1 MKCIQNQTYC
11 DTFTFKEKFEIME
24 NRLLKYVLVV
34 VVMLCGCSVW
44 AQNDIAHVFGQLKDQ
59 TTKKKLEGVTV
70 QVFKDGMVFD
80 SYNAGTTGKYDF
92 KLPLGFTYDIKFS
105 KGTDYLSKVIRIDT
119 RNIPEEDRY
128 GGFDMNVDGTLFPYR
143 QGFNTDLL
151 REPLAKATYNPSE
164 DGLSF
169 DFAYSEQKAKEI
181 DAEFKRLDDIEKNL
195 AKLKAD
201 FEKFVKDGDQKVMEK
216 KYADA
221 IGNYRSAL
229 GIFPDDAGV
238 KTKLADAQAKLDEEN
253 ANKDLEAR
261 YKKLIEE
268 GDALFEQK
276 KYTDARTKFTQA
288 KDLKNQAYEKEM
300 LHKIELAISDGQN
313 RGVYNALI
321 DDADKKF
328 ANKDF
333 AVSIEKY
340 KEASKLY
347 PTESYPKDQI
357 LKAESA
363 LKDMLALE
371 SERMRIEKEYQDKL
385 ALGARSTDED
395 KLEQAIMH
403 YRAAS
408 DLKPLEQFPKDKI
421 IELEALIVQRKE
433 QRELDDANAAANAE
447 RERIEKEYNDII
459 VVADALFTEQKLA
472 EARERYEAALVVK
485 SDAQYPK
492 SKIETIDLLLAQMA
506 ENDANAAKAM
516 ADSLAAIADAE
527 RLEAERR
534 LAELLEQER
543 LDAERKQREIEDA
556 RLAAEAKL
564 RAKKRNWDS
573 NVDVEAEDQV
583 ERYYREAAEKEYAN
597 KKRMKEQEIQDYVA
611 FFEQKDKD
619 SDVLVSINRDRARS
633 QFETQS
639 ELLNIGSSI
648 QNAAIAD
655 NERKKKE
662 NGKEQTEAQKRAD
675 LRIQDNQEKVS
686 KQQDFQ
692 ESVKQTDRYRKLNID
707 KNEATF
713 TRTQKN
719 NEDYQRKGDTGL
731 AENVMK
737 TEVKRQRQSTLGDTG
752 EQRRK
757 QKATQVE
764 VKRNEVAVQSRDE
777 RKAADQ
783 RITNSQL
790 KIDQRK
796 SDAEEF
802 VQGKDIET
810 RENAMEVERKKR
822 DEEFAQKQRE
832 NKSSNER
839 YDARKEAFD
848 KKGGEPRK
856 EEEYKQVPG
865 TEQLKQGVTE
875 NSYKLGNKMVTERLV
890 KIGNKVDKYK
900 KVVSK
905 TAIYYFRN
913 GTSITEETWK
923 LATLAEP
930 D

>member
-1 MKCIQNQTYC
+1 MSYIYVQGKVC
-11 DTFTFKEKFEIME
+11 DIMN
-24 NRLLKYVLVV
+24 NRALKYVLSFIA
-34 VVMLCGCSVW
+34 LLFCGQMF
-44 AQNDIAHVFGQLKDQ
+44 AQGDIAHVFGQLKDQ

-105 KGTDYLSKVIRIDT
+105 KTGEYLAKVIRIDT

-151 REPLAKATYNPSE
+151 REPLAKASYNPSE

-169 DFAYSEQKAKEI
+169 DFAYSEQRAKEI

-201 FEKFVKDGDQKVMEK
+201 FDKFVKDGDQKVMEK

-221 IGNYRSAL
+221 ITNYRGAL
-229 GIFPDDAGV
+229 GIFPDDAAV
-238 KTKLADAQAKLDEEN
+238 KAKLADAQAKLDEEN

-268 GDALFEQK
+268 GDVLFEQK
-276 KYTDARTKFTQA
+276 KYTEARTKFTQA

-300 LHKIELAISDGQN
+300 LHKIELAISDGQS
-313 RGVYNALI
+313 RGIYNAI
-321 DDADKKF
+321 IEDADKKF
-328 ANKDF
+328 ANKDY

-363 LKDMLALE
+363 LKDMLAYE
-371 SERMRIEKEYQDKL
+371 ADRMRLEKEYQDKL
-385 ALGARSTDED
+385 ALGARSVDED
-395 KLEQAIMH
+395 KIEQAIMH
-403 YRAAS
+403 YKAAS
-408 DLKPLEQFPKDKI
+408 ELKPAEQFPKDKV
-421 IELEALIVQRKE
+421 IELEALLVQRKS

-459 VVADALFTEQKLA
+459 VVADGFFTEQKLV
-472 EARERYEAALVVK
+472 EAKERYQAALLVK
-485 SDAQYPK
+485 ADAQYPK
-492 SKIETIDLLLAQMA
+492 SKIETIDLLMAQMS
-506 ENDANAAKAM
+506 ENEANAAKAM
-516 ADSLAAIADAE
+516 ADSLAAAADAE
-527 RLEAERR
+527 RLLADQR

-543 LDAERKQREIEDA
+543 SDAERKQRELEEA

-583 ERYYREAAEKEYAN
+583 ERYYREAAAKEYAN
-597 KKRMKEQEIQDYVA
+597 KRRVMEQQIQDFVA
-611 FFEQKDKD
+611 FFDQKDKD
-619 SDVLVSINRDRARS
+619 SDVLVSINREHVKD

-639 ELLNIGSSI
+639 ELYNIGSSI
-648 QNAAIAD
+648 QDAAIAD
-655 NERKKKE
+655 NDRRKKD
-662 NGKEQTEAQKRAD
+662 NGKEEADAKKRAD
-675 LRIQDNQEKVS
+675 MRIRDNQEKVV
-686 KQQDFQ
+686 KQRELQ
-692 ESVKQTDRYRKLNID
+692 ESVTQSDRYRIVNID
-707 KNEATF
+707 KNDALFERAD
-713 TRTQKN
+713 KN
-719 NEDYQRKGDTGL
+719 AKDYERKGDASR
-731 AENVMK
+731 AENAMK
-737 TEVKRQRQSTLGDTG
+737 TEISRQKQTSVGDTG

-757 QKATQVE
+757 QHAAQVE
-764 VKRNEVAVQSRDE
+764 VKRKEVSIQSRDE
-777 RKAADQ
+777 RQAADQ
-783 RITNSQL
+783 RITNTQL

-796 SDAEEF
+796 DDAEAF
-802 VQGKDIET
+802 VEGKDLKT
-810 RENAMEVERKKR
+810 RENAMEVERQKR

-848 KKGGEPRK
+848 KEAGEPRK
-856 EEEYKQVPG
+856 EEEYKQIAG
-865 TEQLKQGVTE
+865 TEHLKQGVTE

-905 TAIYYFRN
+905 TAIYFFRN
-913 GTSITEETWK
+913 GQSITEETWK
-923 LATLAEP
+923 QATLAEP

>member
-1 MKCIQNQTYC
+1 MLNGT
-11 DTFTFKEKFEIME
+11 
-24 NRLLKYVLVV
+24 LKYILLFSAAL
-34 VVMLCGCSVW
+34 MSLKGI

-105 KGTDYLSKVIRIDT
+105 KGGDYLAKVIRIDT

-151 REPLAKATYNPSE
+151 REPLAKASYNPSE

-181 DAEFKRLDDIEKNL
+181 DAEFKRLDDIEKSL

-201 FEKFVKDGDQKVMEK
+201 FEKFMNDGNQKMLEK

-221 IGNYRSAL
+221 ITNYRGAL
-229 GIFPDDAGV
+229 GIFPDDPNA
-238 KTKLADAQAKLDEEN
+238 KAKLAEAQAKLDEEN

-268 GDALFEQK
+268 GDAFFEQK
-276 KYTDARTKFTQA
+276 KYTDARDRFTKA

-300 LHKIELAISDGQN
+300 LHKIDLAIADGQN
-313 RGVYNALI
+313 RGIYNALI
-321 DDADKKF
+321 EDADKKF
-328 ANKDF
+328 TNKDY

-363 LKDMLALE
+363 LKDMLAYE
-371 SERMRIEKEYQDKL
+371 AERMRIEKEYQDKL
-385 ALGARSTDED
+385 ALGARSQDED

-408 DLKPLEQFPKDKI
+408 EIKPAEQLPKDKI
-421 IELEALIVQRKE
+421 TELEALIE
-433 QRELDDANAAANAE
+433 QRRLQKETDDANAAANAE
-447 RERIEKEYNDII
+447 RERIEKEYQEII
-459 VVADALFTEQKLA
+459 AVADGLFTEQKLP
-472 EARERYEAALVVK
+472 EARERYEASLLVK
-485 SDAQYPK
+485 PEAQYPK
-492 SKIETIDLLLAQMA
+492 SKIETIDLLMAQLAQN
-506 ENDANAAKAM
+506 EANAAQAL
-516 ADSLAAIADAE
+516 ADSLAALAEAE
-527 RLEAERR
+527 RLAADQR
-534 LAELLEQER
+534 LAALLEQER
-543 LDAERKQREIEDA
+543 LDQERKQRELEEA

-564 RAKKRNWDS
+564 AAKKRKWDS

-597 KKRMKEQEIQDYVA
+597 KKRMKEQEILDFVA
-611 FFEQKDKD
+611 FFDQKDKD
-619 SDVLVSINRDRARS
+619 SDVLVSMNRDRVRD

-639 ELLNIGSSI
+639 ELINIGSSI
-648 QNAAIAD
+648 QSAAIAD
-655 NERKKKE
+655 NERKKKDT
-662 NGKEQTEAQKRAD
+662 GKEQSEAQKRAD
-675 LRIQDNQEKVS
+675 IRIRDNEENVEKKREIQASV
-686 KQQDFQ
+686 QQN
-692 ESVKQTDRYRKLNID
+692 DRYRKQNVE
-707 KNEATF
+707 KNQELF
-713 TRTQKN
+713 ERSEKQ
-719 NEDYQRKGDTGL
+719 NEQFQRKGDTQR

-737 TEVKRQRQSTLGDTG
+737 TEVTRQKQQSVGDTG

-757 QKATQVE
+757 QMATQVE
-764 VKRNEVAVQSRDE
+764 FEKKEASIQARDD
-777 RKAADQ
+777 RQGADQ
-783 RITNSQL
+783 RITNTQL
-790 KIDQRK
+790 KIDQK
-796 SDAEEF
+796 KDEAEAF
-802 VQGKDIET
+802 VEGKEIQS
-810 RENAMEVERKKR
+810 RENAIEIERQKR
-822 DEEFAQKQRE
+822 DVEFAERE
-832 NKSSNER
+832 REGKSSNAR
-839 YDARKEAFD
+839 YESRKEAFS
-848 KKGGEPRK
+848 KTAGEPRK
-856 EEEYKQVPG
+856 EEEYKAIPG
-865 TEQLKQGVTE
+865 TENLKQGVTE

-913 GTSITEETWK
+913 GQSITEETWK
-923 LATLAEP
+923 QATLAEP

>member
-1 MKCIQNQTYC
+1 MLNGT
-11 DTFTFKEKFEIME
+11 
-24 NRLLKYVLVV
+24 LKYILLFSAAL
-34 VVMLCGCSVW
+34 MSLKGI

-105 KGTDYLSKVIRIDT
+105 KGGDYLAKVIRIDT

-151 REPLAKATYNPSE
+151 REPLAKASYNPSE

-181 DAEFKRLDDIEKNL
+181 DAEFKRLDDIEKSL

-201 FEKFVKDGDQKVMEK
+201 FEKFMNDGNQKMLEK

-221 IGNYRSAL
+221 ITNYRGAL
-229 GIFPDDAGV
+229 GIFPDDPNA
-238 KTKLADAQAKLDEEN
+238 KAKLAEAQAKLDEEN

-268 GDALFEQK
+268 GDAFFEQK
-276 KYTDARTKFTQA
+276 KYTDARDRFTKA

-300 LHKIELAISDGQN
+300 LHKIDLAIADGQN
-313 RGVYNALI
+313 RGIYNALI
-321 DDADKKF
+321 EDADKKF
-328 ANKDF
+328 TNKDY

-363 LKDMLALE
+363 LKDMLAYE
-371 SERMRIEKEYQDKL
+371 AERMRIEKEYQDKL
-385 ALGARSTDED
+385 ALGARSQDED

-408 DLKPLEQFPKDKI
+408 EIKPAEQLPKDKI
-421 IELEALIVQRKE
+421 TELEALIE
-433 QRELDDANAAANAE
+433 QRRLQKETDDANAAANAE
-447 RERIEKEYNDII
+447 RERIEKEYQEII
-459 VVADALFTEQKLA
+459 AVADGLFTEQKLP
-472 EARERYEAALVVK
+472 EARERYEASLLVK
-485 SDAQYPK
+485 PEAQYPK
-492 SKIETIDLLLAQMA
+492 SKIETIDLLMAQLAQN
-506 ENDANAAKAM
+506 EANAAQAL
-516 ADSLAAIADAE
+516 ADSLAALAEAE
-527 RLEAERR
+527 RLAADQR
-534 LAELLEQER
+534 LAALLEQER
-543 LDAERKQREIEDA
+543 LDQERKQRELEEA

-564 RAKKRNWDS
+564 AAKKRKWDS

-597 KKRMKEQEIQDYVA
+597 KKRMKEQEILDFVA
-611 FFEQKDKD
+611 FFDQKDKD
-619 SDVLVSINRDRARS
+619 SDVLVSMNRDRVRD

-639 ELLNIGSSI
+639 ELINIGSSI
-648 QNAAIAD
+648 QSAAIAD
-655 NERKKKE
+655 NERKKKDT
-662 NGKEQTEAQKRAD
+662 GKEQSEAQKRAD
-675 LRIQDNQEKVS
+675 IRIRDNEENVEKKREIQASV
-686 KQQDFQ
+686 QQN
-692 ESVKQTDRYRKLNID
+692 DRYRKQNVE
-707 KNEATF
+707 KNQELF
-713 TRTQKN
+713 ERSEKQ
-719 NEDYQRKGDTGL
+719 NEQFQRKGDTQR

-737 TEVKRQRQSTLGDTG
+737 TEVTRQKQQSVGDTG

-757 QKATQVE
+757 QMATQVE
-764 VKRNEVAVQSRDE
+764 FEKKEASIQARDD
-777 RKAADQ
+777 RQGADQ
-783 RITNSQL
+783 RITNTQL
-790 KIDQRK
+790 KIDQK
-796 SDAEEF
+796 KDEAEAF
-802 VQGKDIET
+802 VEGKEIRS
-810 RENAMEVERKKR
+810 RENAIEIERQKR
-822 DEEFAQKQRE
+822 DVEFAERE
-832 NKSSNER
+832 REGKSSNAR
-839 YDARKEAFD
+839 YESRKEAFS
-848 KKGGEPRK
+848 KTAGEPRK
-856 EEEYKQVPG
+856 EEEYKAIPG
-865 TEQLKQGVTE
+865 TENLKQGVTE

-913 GTSITEETWK
+913 GQSITEETWK
-923 LATLAEP
+923 QATLAEP

>member
-1 MKCIQNQTYC
+1 MLNGT
-11 DTFTFKEKFEIME
+11 
-24 NRLLKYVLVV
+24 LKYILLFSAAL
-34 VVMLCGCSVW
+34 MSLKGI

-105 KGTDYLSKVIRIDT
+105 KGGDYLAKVIRIDT

-151 REPLAKATYNPSE
+151 REPLAKASYNPSE

-181 DAEFKRLDDIEKNL
+181 DAEFKRLDDIEKSL

-201 FEKFVKDGDQKVMEK
+201 FEKFMNDGNQKMLEK

-221 IGNYRSAL
+221 ITNYRGAL
-229 GIFPDDAGV
+229 GIFPDDPNA
-238 KTKLADAQAKLDEEN
+238 KAKLAEAQAKLDEEN

-268 GDALFEQK
+268 GDAFFEQK
-276 KYTDARTKFTQA
+276 KYTDARDRFTKA

-300 LHKIELAISDGQN
+300 LHKIDLAVADGQN
-313 RGVYNALI
+313 RGIYNALI
-321 DDADKKF
+321 EDADKKF
-328 ANKDF
+328 TNKDY

-363 LKDMLALE
+363 LKDMLAYE
-371 SERMRIEKEYQDKL
+371 AERMRIEKEYQDKL
-385 ALGARSTDED
+385 ALGARSQDED

-408 DLKPLEQFPKDKI
+408 EIKPAEQLPKDKI
-421 IELEALIVQRKE
+421 TELEALIE
-433 QRELDDANAAANAE
+433 QRRLQKETDDANAAANAE
-447 RERIEKEYNDII
+447 RERIEKEYQEII
-459 VVADALFTEQKLA
+459 AVADGLFTEQKLP
-472 EARERYEAALVVK
+472 EARERYEASLLVK
-485 SDAQYPK
+485 PEAQYPK
-492 SKIETIDLLLAQMA
+492 SKIETIDLLMAQLAQN
-506 ENDANAAKAM
+506 EANAAQAL
-516 ADSLAAIADAE
+516 ADSLAALAEAE
-527 RLEAERR
+527 RLAAEQR
-534 LAELLEQER
+534 LADLLEQER
-543 LDAERKQREIEDA
+543 LDQERKQRELEEA

-564 RAKKRNWDS
+564 AAKKRKWDS

-597 KKRMKEQEIQDYVA
+597 KKRMKEQEILDFVA
-611 FFEQKDKD
+611 FFDQKDKD
-619 SDVLVSINRDRARS
+619 SDVLVSMNRDRVRD

-639 ELLNIGSSI
+639 ELINIGSSI
-648 QNAAIAD
+648 QSAAIAD
-655 NERKKKE
+655 NERKKKDT
-662 NGKEQTEAQKRAD
+662 GKEQSEAQKRAD
-675 LRIQDNQEKVS
+675 IRIRDNEENVEKKREIQASV
-686 KQQDFQ
+686 QQN
-692 ESVKQTDRYRKLNID
+692 DRYRKQNVE
-707 KNEATF
+707 KNQELF
-713 TRTQKN
+713 ERSEKQ
-719 NEDYQRKGDTGL
+719 NEQFQRKGDTQR

-737 TEVKRQRQSTLGDTG
+737 TEVTRQKQQSVGDTG

-757 QKATQVE
+757 QMATQVE
-764 VKRNEVAVQSRDE
+764 FEKKEASIQARDD
-777 RKAADQ
+777 RQGADQ
-783 RITNSQL
+783 RITNTQL
-790 KIDQRK
+790 KIDQK
-796 SDAEEF
+796 KDEAEAF
-802 VQGKDIET
+802 VEGKEIRS
-810 RENAMEVERKKR
+810 RENAIEIERQKR
-822 DEEFAQKQRE
+822 DVEFAERE
-832 NKSSNER
+832 REGKSSNAR
-839 YDARKEAFD
+839 YESRKEAFS
-848 KKGGEPRK
+848 KTAGEPRK
-856 EEEYKQVPG
+856 EEEYKAIPG
-865 TEQLKQGVTE
+865 TENLKQGVTE

-913 GTSITEETWK
+913 GQSITEETWK
-923 LATLAEP
+923 QATLAEP

>member
-1 MKCIQNQTYC
+1 MYGNQTNYT
-11 DTFTFKEKFEIME
+11 TFTFKEKFGIM
-24 NRLLKYVLVV
+24 NKRALKYVLSSLILLWSG
-34 VVMLCGCSVW
+34 MLI
-44 AQNDIAHVFGQLKDQ
+44 AQNEIAHVFGQLKDQ

-80 SYNAGTTGKYDF
+80 SYNAGTSGKYDF

-105 KGTDYLSKVIRIDT
+105 KGTEYLAKVIRIDT

-151 REPLAKATYNPSE
+151 REPLAKASYNPSE

-181 DAEFKRLDDIEKNL
+181 EAEFKRLDDIEKDL

-201 FEKFVKDGDQKVMEK
+201 FEKFVKDGDQKMMEK
-216 KYADA
+216 KFADA
-221 IGNYRSAL
+221 VTNYRGAL

-238 KTKLADAQAKLDEEN
+238 KAKLADAQAKLDEEN
-253 ANKDLEAR
+253 ANKDIEAR

-300 LHKIELAISDGQN
+300 LHKIELAIADGQN
-313 RGVYNALI
+313 RGIYNALI

-328 ANKDF
+328 TNKDF
-333 AVSIEKY
+333 AVAIEKY

-363 LKDMLALE
+363 LKDMLAYE
-371 SERMRIEKEYQDKL
+371 AERLRIEKEYQDKL
-385 ALGARSTDED
+385 ALAARSADED

-403 YRAAS
+403 YSAAL
-408 DLKPLEQFPKDKI
+408 DLKPAEQFPKDKI
-421 IELEALIVQRKE
+421 AELEALIADRKA
-433 QRELDDANAAANAE
+433 QKELDDANAAANAE

-459 VVADALFTEQKLA
+459 VVADELFMEEKLP
-472 EARERYEAALVVK
+472 EARERYEAALLMK
-485 SDAQYPK
+485 PEAQYPK
-492 SKIETIDLLLAQMA
+492 SKIETIDLLMAQKA
-506 ENDANAAKAM
+506 DYEAKSAAL
-516 ADSLAAIADAE
+516 ADSLAAAAEAE

-543 LDAERKQREIEDA
+543 LDAERKQRELEEA

-573 NVDVEAEDQV
+573 NVDIEAEDQV

-597 KKRMKEQEIQDYVA
+597 KKRLKEQEIQDYVA
-611 FFEQKDKD
+611 FFEQKNKD
-619 SDVLVSINRDRARS
+619 SDVLVSMNRDRVRN
-633 QFETQS
+633 QYETQS
-639 ELLNIGSSI
+639 ELLNIGTSI

-655 NERKKKE
+655 NERKKKD
-662 NGKEQTEAQKRAD
+662 NGKEQSEAEKRAD
-675 LRIQDNQEKVS
+675 LRIQDNQEKVV
-686 KQQDFQ
+686 KQREQH
-692 ESVKQTDRYRKLNID
+692 ESVKQTDRYRQLNVERKD
-707 KNEATF
+707 EVFERNRKNQENYERKGATGRTENAMKADL
-713 TRTQKN
+713 TRTRQ
-719 NEDYQRKGDTGL
+719 NEVGD
-731 AENVMK
+731 A
-737 TEVKRQRQSTLGDTG
+737 G

-757 QKATQVE
+757 QKAAQVE
-764 VKRNEVAVQSRDE
+764 SNRNQESIRSRDE
-777 RKAADQ
+777 RQSADQ

-790 KIDQRK
+790 KIERRK
-796 SDAEEF
+796 DDVEAAVE
-802 VQGKDIET
+802 GKDLNT
-810 RENAMEVERKKR
+810 RENAIEIERKKR

-839 YDARKEAFD
+839 YDARKEAFE
-848 KKGGEPRK
+848 KNPGEPKK
-856 EEEYKQVPG
+856 EEEYKQIAG
-865 TEQLKQGVTE
+865 TEHLKQGVTE

-890 KIGNKVDKYK
+890 KIGNKIDKYK

-913 GTSITEETWK
+913 GQSITEETWK
-923 LATLAEP
+923 QATLAEP

>member
-1 MKCIQNQTYC
+1 MLNGT
-11 DTFTFKEKFEIME
+11 
-24 NRLLKYVLVV
+24 LKYILLFSAAL
-34 VVMLCGCSVW
+34 MSLKGI

-105 KGTDYLSKVIRIDT
+105 KGGDYLAKVIRIDT

-151 REPLAKATYNPSE
+151 REPLAKASYNPSE

-181 DAEFKRLDDIEKNL
+181 DAEFKRLDDIEKSL

-201 FEKFVKDGDQKVMEK
+201 FEKFMNDGNQKMLEK

-221 IGNYRSAL
+221 ITNYRGAL
-229 GIFPDDAGV
+229 GIFPDDPKA
-238 KTKLADAQAKLDEEN
+238 KAKLAEAQAKLDEEN

-268 GDALFEQK
+268 GDAFFEQK
-276 KYTDARTKFTQA
+276 KYTDARDRFTKA

-300 LHKIELAISDGQN
+300 LHKIDLAIADGQN
-313 RGVYNALI
+313 RGIYNALI
-321 DDADKKF
+321 EDADKKF
-328 ANKDF
+328 TNKDY

-363 LKDMLALE
+363 LKDMLAYE
-371 SERMRIEKEYQDKL
+371 AERMRIEKEYQDKL
-385 ALGARSTDED
+385 ALGARSQDED

-408 DLKPLEQFPKDKI
+408 EIKPAEQLPKDKI
-421 IELEALIVQRKE
+421 TELEALIE
-433 QRELDDANAAANAE
+433 QRRLQKETDDANAAANAE
-447 RERIEKEYNDII
+447 RERIEKEYQEII
-459 VVADALFTEQKLA
+459 AVADGLFTEQKLP
-472 EARERYEAALVVK
+472 EARERYEASLLVK
-485 SDAQYPK
+485 PEAQYPK
-492 SKIETIDLLLAQMA
+492 SKIETIDLLMAQLAQN
-506 ENDANAAKAM
+506 EANAAQAL
-516 ADSLAAIADAE
+516 ADSLAALAEAE
-527 RLEAERR
+527 RLAADQR
-534 LAELLEQER
+534 LAALLEQER
-543 LDAERKQREIEDA
+543 LDQERKQRELEEA

-564 RAKKRNWDS
+564 AAKKRKWDS

-597 KKRMKEQEIQDYVA
+597 KKRMKEQEILDFVA
-611 FFEQKDKD
+611 FFDQKDKD
-619 SDVLVSINRDRARS
+619 SDVLVSMNRDRVRD

-639 ELLNIGSSI
+639 ELINIGSSI
-648 QNAAIAD
+648 QSAAIAD
-655 NERKKKE
+655 NERKKKDT
-662 NGKEQTEAQKRAD
+662 GKEQSEAQKRAD
-675 LRIQDNQEKVS
+675 IRIRDNEENVEKKREIQASV
-686 KQQDFQ
+686 QQN
-692 ESVKQTDRYRKLNID
+692 DRYRKQNVE
-707 KNEATF
+707 KNQELF
-713 TRTQKN
+713 ERSEKQ
-719 NEDYQRKGDTGL
+719 NEQFQRKGDTQR

-737 TEVKRQRQSTLGDTG
+737 TEVTRQKQQSVGDTG

-757 QKATQVE
+757 QMATQVE
-764 VKRNEVAVQSRDE
+764 FEKKEASIQARDD
-777 RKAADQ
+777 RQGADQ
-783 RITNSQL
+783 RITNTQL
-790 KIDQRK
+790 KIDQK
-796 SDAEEF
+796 KDEAEAF
-802 VQGKDIET
+802 VEGKEIRS
-810 RENAMEVERKKR
+810 RENAIEIERQKR
-822 DEEFAQKQRE
+822 DVEFAERE
-832 NKSSNER
+832 REGKSSNAR
-839 YDARKEAFD
+839 YESRKEAFS
-848 KKGGEPRK
+848 KTAGEPRK
-856 EEEYKQVPG
+856 EEEYKAIPG
-865 TEQLKQGVTE
+865 TENLKQGVTE

-913 GTSITEETWK
+913 GQSITEETWK
-923 LATLAEP
+923 QATLAEP

>member
-1 MKCIQNQTYC
+1 
-11 DTFTFKEKFEIME
+11 ME

-34 VVMLCGCSVW
+34 VVMLCSCPVW

-105 KGTDYLSKVIRIDT
+105 KGTEYLSKVIRIDT

-181 DAEFKRLDDIEKNL
+181 DAEFKRLDDIEKSL

-201 FEKFVKDGDQKVMEK
+201 FDKFVKDGDQKVMEK

-238 KTKLADAQAKLDEEN
+238 KAKLADAQAKLDEEN

-261 YKKLIEE
+261 YKKLIDE

-313 RGVYNALI
+313 RGIYNALI

-328 ANKDF
+328 TNKDF

-408 DLKPLEQFPKDKI
+408 DLKPLEQLPKDKI
-421 IELEALIVQRKE
+421 
-433 QRELDDANAAANAE
+433 
-447 RERIEKEYNDII
+447 
-459 VVADALFTEQKLA
+459 
-472 EARERYEAALVVK
+472 
-485 SDAQYPK
+485 
-492 SKIETIDLLLAQMA
+492 
-506 ENDANAAKAM
+506 
-516 ADSLAAIADAE
+516 
-527 RLEAERR
+527 
-534 LAELLEQER
+534 AEL
-543 LDAERKQREIEDA
+543 
-556 RLAAEAKL
+556 
-564 RAKKRNWDS
+564 
-573 NVDVEAEDQV
+573 
-583 ERYYREAAEKEYAN
+583 
-597 KKRMKEQEIQDYVA
+597 
-611 FFEQKDKD
+611 
-619 SDVLVSINRDRARS
+619 
-633 QFETQS
+633 
-639 ELLNIGSSI
+639 
-648 QNAAIAD
+648 
-655 NERKKKE
+655 
-662 NGKEQTEAQKRAD
+662 
-675 LRIQDNQEKVS
+675 
-686 KQQDFQ
+686 
-692 ESVKQTDRYRKLNID
+692 
-707 KNEATF
+707 
-713 TRTQKN
+713 
-719 NEDYQRKGDTGL
+719 
-731 AENVMK
+731 
-737 TEVKRQRQSTLGDTG
+737 
-752 EQRRK
+752 
-757 QKATQVE
+757 
-764 VKRNEVAVQSRDE
+764 
-777 RKAADQ
+777 
-783 RITNSQL
+783 
-790 KIDQRK
+790 
-796 SDAEEF
+796 
-802 VQGKDIET
+802 
-810 RENAMEVERKKR
+810 
-822 DEEFAQKQRE
+822 
-832 NKSSNER
+832 
-839 YDARKEAFD
+839 
-848 KKGGEPRK
+848 
-856 EEEYKQVPG
+856 
-865 TEQLKQGVTE
+865 
-875 NSYKLGNKMVTERLV
+875 
-890 KIGNKVDKYK
+890 
-900 KVVSK
+900 
-905 TAIYYFRN
+905 
-913 GTSITEETWK
+913 
-923 LATLAEP
+923 
-930 D
+930 

>member
-1 MKCIQNQTYC
+1 MNK
-11 DTFTFKEKFEIME
+11 
-24 NRLLKYVLVV
+24 RALKYVLSSLILLWSG
-34 VVMLCGCSVW
+34 MLI
-44 AQNDIAHVFGQLKDQ
+44 AQNEIAHVFGQLKDQ

-80 SYNAGTTGKYDF
+80 SYNAGTSGKYDF

-105 KGTDYLSKVIRIDT
+105 KGTEYLAKVIRIDT

-151 REPLAKATYNPSE
+151 REPLAKASYNPSE

-181 DAEFKRLDDIEKNL
+181 EAEFKRLDDIEKDL

-201 FEKFVKDGDQKVMEK
+201 FEKFVKDGDQKMMEK
-216 KYADA
+216 KFADA
-221 IGNYRSAL
+221 VTNYRGAL

-238 KTKLADAQAKLDEEN
+238 KAKLADAQAKLDEEN
-253 ANKDLEAR
+253 ANKDIEAR

-300 LHKIELAISDGQN
+300 LHKIELAIADGQN
-313 RGVYNALI
+313 RGIYNALI

-328 ANKDF
+328 TNKDF
-333 AVSIEKY
+333 AVAIEKY

-363 LKDMLALE
+363 LKDMLAYE
-371 SERMRIEKEYQDKL
+371 AERLRIEKEYQDKL
-385 ALGARSTDED
+385 ALAARSTDED

-403 YRAAS
+403 YSAAL
-408 DLKPLEQFPKDKI
+408 DLKPAEQFPKDKI
-421 IELEALIVQRKE
+421 AELEALIADRKA
-433 QRELDDANAAANAE
+433 QKELDDANAAANAE

-459 VVADALFTEQKLA
+459 VVADELFMGEKLP
-472 EARERYEAALVVK
+472 EARERYEAALLVK
-485 SDAQYPK
+485 PEAQYPK
-492 SKIETIDLLLAQMA
+492 SKIETIDLLMAQKA
-506 ENDANAAKAM
+506 DYEAKSAAL
-516 ADSLAAIADAE
+516 ADSLAAAAEAE

-543 LDAERKQREIEDA
+543 LDAERKQRELEEA

-573 NVDVEAEDQV
+573 NVDIEAEDQV

-597 KKRMKEQEIQDYVA
+597 KKRLKEQEIQDYVA
-611 FFEQKDKD
+611 FFEQKNKD
-619 SDVLVSINRDRARS
+619 SDVLVSMNRDRVRN
-633 QFETQS
+633 QYETQS
-639 ELLNIGSSI
+639 ELLNIGTSI

-655 NERKKKE
+655 NERKKKD
-662 NGKEQTEAQKRAD
+662 NGKEQSEAEKRAD
-675 LRIQDNQEKVS
+675 LRIQDNQEKVV
-686 KQQDFQ
+686 KQREQH
-692 ESVKQTDRYRKLNID
+692 ESVKQTDRYRQLNVERKD
-707 KNEATF
+707 EVFERNRKNQENYERKGATGRTENAMKADL
-713 TRTQKN
+713 TRTRQ
-719 NEDYQRKGDTGL
+719 NEVGD
-731 AENVMK
+731 A
-737 TEVKRQRQSTLGDTG
+737 G

-757 QKATQVE
+757 QKVAQVE
-764 VKRNEVAVQSRDE
+764 SNRNQESIRSRDE
-777 RKAADQ
+777 RQSADQ

-790 KIDQRK
+790 KIERRK
-796 SDAEEF
+796 DDVEAAVE
-802 VQGKDIET
+802 GKDLNT
-810 RENAMEVERKKR
+810 RENAIEIERKKR

-839 YDARKEAFD
+839 YDARKEAFE
-848 KKGGEPRK
+848 KNPGEPKK
-856 EEEYKQVPG
+856 EEEYKQIAG
-865 TEQLKQGVTE
+865 TEHLKQGVTE

-890 KIGNKVDKYK
+890 KIGNKIDKYK

-913 GTSITEETWK
+913 GQSITEETWK
-923 LATLAEP
+923 QATLAEP

>member
-1 MKCIQNQTYC
+1 MLNGT
-11 DTFTFKEKFEIME
+11 
-24 NRLLKYVLVV
+24 LKYVLFCFAALWCHVAH
-34 VVMLCGCSVW
+34 

-59 TTKKKLEGVTV
+59 TTKKKLEGVIV

-80 SYNAGTTGKYDF
+80 TYNAGTTGKYDF

-105 KGTDYLSKVIRIDT
+105 KGGDYLAKVIRIDT

-151 REPLAKATYNPSE
+151 REPLAKASYNPSE

-201 FEKFVKDGDQKVMEK
+201 FDKFIKDGDQKMLEK

-221 IGNYRSAL
+221 ITNYRGAL
-229 GIFPDDAGV
+229 GIFPDDPTA
-238 KTKLADAQAKLDEEN
+238 KSKLAEAQAKLDEEN

-268 GDALFEQK
+268 GDAFFEQK
-276 KYTDARTKFTQA
+276 KYTDARDRFTKA

-300 LHKIELAISDGQN
+300 LHKIDLAIADGQN
-313 RGVYNALI
+313 RGIYNALI
-321 DDADKKF
+321 EDADKKF
-328 ANKDF
+328 TNKDY

-340 KEASKLY
+340 KEASKLF

-363 LKDMLALE
+363 LKDMLAYE
-371 SERMRIEKEYQDKL
+371 AERMRIEKEYQDKL
-385 ALGARSTDED
+385 ALGARSQDED

-408 DLKPLEQFPKDKI
+408 DLKPAEQLPKDKI
-421 IELEALIVQRKE
+421 TELEALIE
-433 QRELDDANAAANAE
+433 QRRVQKEMDDANAAANAE
-447 RERIEKEYNDII
+447 RERIEKEYQDII
-459 VVADALFTEQKLA
+459 TVADGLFNEQKLP
-472 EARERYEAALVVK
+472 EARERYEASLLVK
-485 SDAQYPK
+485 PEAQYPK
-492 SKIETIDLLLAQMA
+492 SKIETIDLLMAQMA
-506 ENDANAAKAM
+506 QNEANAAQAL
-516 ADSLAAIADAE
+516 ADSLAAAAEAE
-527 RLEAERR
+527 RLAAEQR

-543 LDAERKQREIEDA
+543 LDQERKRRELEEA

-564 RAKKRNWDS
+564 AAKKRKWDS

-597 KKRMKEQEIQDYVA
+597 KVRMTQQEVLDYVA

-619 SDVLVSINRDRARS
+619 SDVLVSMNRQHVRD

-639 ELLNIGSSI
+639 ELMNIGASI

-655 NERKKKE
+655 NERKKKD
-662 NGKEQTEAQKRAD
+662 NGREQTEAQKRAD
-675 LRIQDNQEKVS
+675 LRIRDSKEDVEK
-686 KQQDFQ
+686 KRETQAAIQQN
-692 ESVKQTDRYRKLNID
+692 DRYRKQNVK
-707 KNEATF
+707 KNEALLE
-713 TRTQKN
+713 RTQ
-719 NEDYQRKGDTGL
+719 EQSEQFSRKGDTQRT
-731 AENVMK
+731 ENAMK
-737 TEVKRQRQSTLGDTG
+737 TQISREKQQSVGDTG

-757 QKATQVE
+757 QKASQVE
-764 VKRNEVAVQSRDE
+764 FKKKEVDIRMRDE
-777 RKAADQ
+777 IQGADQ
-783 RITNSQL
+783 RITNTQL
-790 KIDQRK
+790 KIDQK
-796 SDAEEF
+796 KDEAEAFTE
-802 VQGKDIET
+802 GKEIKA
-810 RENAMEVERKKR
+810 RENAIEIERQKR
-822 DEEFAQKQRE
+822 DAEFAERQRE
-832 NKSSNER
+832 SKSSNER
-839 YDARKEAFD
+839 YEARKEAFE
-848 KKGGEPRK
+848 KNAGEPRK
-856 EEEYKQVPG
+856 EEEYKAVPG
-865 TEQLKQGVTE
+865 TENLKQGVTE

-890 KIGNKVDKYK
+890 KVGNKVDKYK

-905 TAIYYFRN
+905 TAIYFFRN
-913 GTSITEETWK
+913 GQSITEETWK
-923 LATLAEP
+923 QATLAEP